1 MEECYVPSIAD
12 TIQLI
17 QSEDFKEKLVKLY
30 GDNTEILKSQ
40 ADRYA
45 SLVNAYEGRYA
56 EGDVYLFS
64 SPGRSEISGNH
75 TDHNLGK
82 VIATSINMDCVGVA
96 AKTGDR
102 KVSVKSLDYGTD
114 FVIDLDRRG
123 EAGEQSGTY
132 TLVEGILEG
141 FEKFGYNI
149 GGFSVCITSDVISAA
164 GVSSSASFEMLICEI
179 LNDFYNK
186 GEMDIVI
193 RAKIGQYAENN
204 KWDKQSGLLDQI
216 ACGYGGLITIDFKD
230 SVHPVIKGVDFE
242 AIDKDYDLLIVPTGA
257 NHADLSEEY
266 SSIPT
271 EMKAAARVL
280 GAQVLGELTLDDLL
294 GRLEEVRASAG
305 DRAVLR
311 ALHFF
316 EENNRVDQQIL
327 ALEEDRPEDFLRLVT
342 ESGNSSWKWLQN
354 CYSNTAPGEQG
365 VTISLA
371 LTELFIKKIG
381 AGATRVH
388 GGGFAGVIMALL
400 PKSATEE
407 YTSYMKS
414 FGTPHIYRIRM
425 RKYGAVN
432 VNAL

>member
-1 MEECYVPSIAD
+1 MPSIAD

-30 GDNTEILKSQ
+30 GDNAEILKSQ

-354 CYSNTAPGEQG
+354 CYSNTDPGEQG
-365 VTISLA
+365 VTISLV